1 MSRKPLILPNKV
13 SQRTKVTC
21 RQGDGELWLTDR
33 RRGIQLAAVGT
44 AAVLVAAIVGGIV
57 WIETAQNAPIYQR
70 HRYTESILFAM
81 CLIALGVIGLVALP
95 LVMAAKNHHRR
106 FRVRVDDLRR
116 AIYCE
121 RWWFGIRFGRREI
134 EINAATW
141 EVDSVYFTYMI
152 KRKSGGG
159 GAVNV
164 IHGLM
169 LLFMGPL
176 GWIIALASNSSREEK
191 RRAAEAATWDGKA
204 MPRLTLLDQGEVA
217 ARITVSDEATA
228 QDFLLAWDRAYA
240 R

>member
-1 MSRKPLILPNKV
+1 
-13 SQRTKVTC
+13 

-33 RRGIQLAAVGT
+33 RRGVQLAAVGT

-70 HRYTESILFAM
+70 HRHTDAVMFAM

-95 LVMAAKNHHRR
+95 LVMVAKNHHRR

-121 RWWFGIRFGRREI
+121 RWWFGIRLSRREV

-141 EVDSVYFTYMI
+141 EVDSVYITYII
-152 KRKSGGG
+152 KRKGGGG

-164 IHGLM
+164 ILGLM

-176 GWIIALASNSSREEK
+176 GWIIALAANSSRKEK
-191 RRAAEAATWDGKA
+191 RRAAEATTWGGIT
-204 MPRLTLLDQGEVA
+204 MPRLTLLDQDGVA